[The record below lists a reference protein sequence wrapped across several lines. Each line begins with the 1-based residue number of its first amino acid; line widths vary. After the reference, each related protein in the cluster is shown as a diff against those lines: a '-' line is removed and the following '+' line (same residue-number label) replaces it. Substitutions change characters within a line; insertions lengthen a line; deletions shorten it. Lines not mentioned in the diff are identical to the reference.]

1 MHRGKEVP
9 VRKQE
14 ASKYKRKAHLLRNVG
29 RKEHISTPK
38 IDKQIEGVPT
48 PWRRQAEE

>member
-1 MHRGKEVP
+1 MYRGKEVP
-9 VRKQE
+9 VRKQG

-29 RKEHISTPK
+29 KKEDISTPK

-48 PWRRQAEE
+48 SWRRQAEE